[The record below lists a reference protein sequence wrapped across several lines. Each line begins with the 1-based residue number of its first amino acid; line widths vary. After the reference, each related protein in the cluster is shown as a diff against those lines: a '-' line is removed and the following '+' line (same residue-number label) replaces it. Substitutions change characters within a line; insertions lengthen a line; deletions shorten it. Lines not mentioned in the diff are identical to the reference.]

1 MYLHSTIVLHHLPWA
16 TSFLSAQFFAR
27 TQDKYALLDKWL
39 LIVVTI
45 QITSHQNS
53 PSTWG
58 ASYLSVSRNIRGK
71 LLRIRKQYLQL
82 WVRIS
87 TLNVSNWGERNW
99 KHWININLNGKWR
112 CELYPRK
119 RLWLWHDHISIN
131 SLKHTISKV
140 STCWE
145 PFSSISYPN
154 NLQQLAR
161 IIALQWYFQTFQATK
176 SILQLQLM
184 HRRISSAQ

>member
-1 MYLHSTIVLHHLPWA
+1 ML
-16 TSFLSAQFFAR
+16 FGQ
-27 TQDKYALLDKWL
+27 
-39 LIVVTI
+39 VTFDSCDNSNHI
-45 QITSHQNS
+45 SSNS

-58 ASYLSVSRNIRGK
+58 ATYLSVSRNIRGK

-87 TLNVSNWGERNW
+87 TLNVSNWGERKW
-99 KHWININLNGKWR
+99 KQWININLNGKWR

-145 PFSSISYPN
+145 IFKNDANLSVPFPTPTYNSLRGSLHCNDISRLKKPPNQSYNSS
-154 NLQQLAR
+154 
-161 IIALQWYFQTFQATK
+161 
-176 SILQLQLM
+176 
-184 HRRISSAQ
+184 